1 MDKIKNFI
9 KGVSSAL
16 VIMPHEAYEDEEYSL
31 YDNWEAVGQYMYYAI
46 GQENKNIEDK
56 SIMTQKHD
64 DK

>member
-9 KGVSSAL
+9 RGAGSAL

-31 YDNWEAVGQYMYYAI
+31 YNNWEAVGQYMYYAI
-46 GQENKNIEDK
+46 GQENKNIEYKK
-56 SIMTQKHD
+56 SIIQKHD